1 MALRTTLA
9 RLAQPLR
16 AQSAAFSAIPTPRPK
31 YTERQEKLGRPM
43 SPHVT
48 TYAFP
53 AVAISSITQRVTGVL
68 LSVGVGGVAAGSLAG
83 VDMAALATAVSCYP
97 VKFIVAFPLTYH
109 YAGAL
114 RHTLWD
120 RKPETMLNNKD
131 AEKSSYLVMGGST
144 LAAAGL
150 AARREG
156 MRGEAA
162 SARLVSLGSCG
173 AGITRLRRRP
183 ACSCRHVAA
192 SSPPRLTSGWA
203 CC

>member
-16 AQSAAFSAIPTPRPK
+16 AQRAAFSAIPTPRPK

-97 VKFIVAFPLTYH
+97 VKFAVAFPLTYH

-144 LAAAGL
+144 IVAAGL
-150 AARREG
+150 AA
-156 MRGEAA
+156 M
-162 SARLVSLGSCG
+162 S
-173 AGITRLRRRP
+173 
-183 ACSCRHVAA
+183 
-192 SSPPRLTSGWA
+192 W
-203 CC
+203 

>member
-68 LSVGVGGVAAGSLAG
+68 LSVGVGGVAA
-83 VDMAALATAVSCYP
+83 
-97 VKFIVAFPLTYH
+97 FPLTYH

-144 LAAAGL
+144 IVAAGL
-150 AARREG
+150 AA
-156 MRGEAA
+156 M
-162 SARLVSLGSCG
+162 S
-173 AGITRLRRRP
+173 
-183 ACSCRHVAA
+183 
-192 SSPPRLTSGWA
+192 W
-203 CC
+203 

>member
-1 MALRTTLA
+1 
-9 RLAQPLR
+9 
-16 AQSAAFSAIPTPRPK
+16 
-31 YTERQEKLGRPM
+31 M

-144 LAAAGL
+144 IVAAGL
-150 AARREG
+150 AAWLADWRELAPAAPDTPARPHASCLFSIRRVAMG
-156 MRGEAA
+156 PWSQSPVRSVVLPLTHGEHCAKHFPHIFFQKYIRA
-162 SARLVSLGSCG
+162 KSWCHF
-173 AGITRLRRRP
+173 LRHPSTCSHPFR
-183 ACSCRHVAA
+183 AC
-192 SSPPRLTSGWA
+192 
-203 CC
+203 